1 MPNNAPTAATTT
13 IREPNAR
20 GTRTHSSRR
29 TKGAKSMLRSNAV
42 IIGMRMG
49 DAK

>member
-1 MPNNAPTAATTT
+1 MPNNAATAANTT
-13 IREPNAR
+13 IKEPTAR
-20 GTRTHSSRR
+20 GTRTHSSKR
-29 TKGAKSMLRSNAV
+29 TKGAKSMLTSSAV